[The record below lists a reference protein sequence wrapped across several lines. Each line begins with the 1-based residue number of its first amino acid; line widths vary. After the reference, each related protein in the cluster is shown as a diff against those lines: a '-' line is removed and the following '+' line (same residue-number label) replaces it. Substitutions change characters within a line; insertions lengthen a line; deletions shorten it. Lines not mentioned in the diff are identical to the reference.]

1 MERLDKTVSKAAA
14 VSRSDARGLILRGL
28 VVVDGK
34 PVRDIGFKVD
44 PASQLIELEGKP
56 LTYKKF
62 CYIIM
67 NKPKGV
73 LSASEDSRAKTVI
86 DLLPEEFRR
95 RKLFPVGRLD
105 KDTTG
110 LLIITD
116 DGDFAHMLLSPNRKV
131 PKEYIAILDG
141 EIDERVIE
149 EFKAGV
155 TLADGT
161 SLAPAGLKALEEQ
174 NIALVKIIEGKYHQ
188 IKRMFGVFDLGVN
201 ELKRVSFA
209 GMSLPE
215 DLNEGDFRELT
226 EEELLFLKENAGI
239 VS

>member
-28 VVVDGK
+28 VTVDGS

-44 PASQLIELEGKP
+44 PASQFIELEGKP
-56 LTYKKF
+56 LTYKKH

-86 DLLPEEFRR
+86 DLLPDKLRR

-110 LLIITD
+110 LLLITD
-116 DGDFAHMLLSPNRKV
+116 DGDFAHRLLSPNKKV
-131 PKEYIAILDG
+131 PKEYIATLDG
-141 EIDERVIE
+141 YVDEKVVKGFR
-149 EFKAGV
+149 AGV

-161 SLAPAGLKALEEQ
+161 SLAPAELKPLEMP
-174 NIALVKIIEGKYHQ
+174 NVALVRITEGKYHQ

-209 GMSLPE
+209 GMILPAE
-215 DLNEGDFRELT
+215 LKEGDFRELT
-226 EEELLFLKENAGI
+226 EEELSLLTAVTGI

>member
-14 VSRSDARGLILRGL
+14 VSRSDARGFILRGL
-28 VVVDGK
+28 VTVDGE
-34 PVRDIGFKVD
+34 PVKDIGFKVD
-44 PASQLIELEGKP
+44 PENQLIELKGNP
-56 LTYKKF
+56 ITYKKF

-73 LSASEDSRAKTVI
+73 LSASEDSRAKTVV
-86 DLLPEEFRR
+86 DLLPEQYSR

-131 PKEYIAILDG
+131 PKEYVATLDG
-141 EIDERVIE
+141 DIDSRVVE
-149 EFKAGV
+149 GFKAGV

-161 SLAPAGLKALEEQ
+161 SLAPAQVSSLEKGH
-174 NIALVKIIEGKYHQ
+174 IALVKITEGKYHQ
-188 IKRMFGVFDLGVN
+188 IKRMFGIFDLGVN

-209 GMSLPE
+209 GMTLPD
-215 DLNEGDFRELT
+215 DLKEGEFRELS
-226 EEELLFLKENAGI
+226 EKELEFLKNIAGL
-239 VS
+239 